1 MINPFLCRHCLLP
14 TMYLAETTLN
24 KNLEQ
29 YKLDVENFDLYY
41 IKNWLDDDLR
51 LQVKDL
57 IDKHAFPSTITT
69 QGSTKESD
77 FRTSSTYYFNFN
89 PHNRDYIE
97 LQRRITET
105 MGIPEEY
112 SEPLQGVKYE
122 VGEYFKEHTDFFDRR
137 SPNFEVF
144 AQGENQRTWTF
155 MVYLNDVEEGGHTL
169 FPQIKLQFKPVA
181 GSALIWNNLWPDGKE
196 NYWTSHE
203 ALPPV
208 SGQKFIA
215 TQWYRMKPY
224 RAEGS

>member
-1 MINPFLCRHCLLP
+1 
-14 TMYLAETTLN
+14 MYLAETRLN

-122 VGEYFKEHTDFFDRR
+122 VGEYFPKSILTSLTVVHLISRFLRR
-137 SPNFEVF
+137 VKTKGP
-144 AQGENQRTWTF
+144 G
-155 MVYLNDVEEGGHTL
+155 
-169 FPQIKLQFKPVA
+169 P
-181 GSALIWNNLWPDGKE
+181 LWS
-196 NYWTSHE
+196 T
-203 ALPPV
+203 
-208 SGQKFIA
+208 
-215 TQWYRMKPY
+215 
-224 RAEGS
+224 